1 MCVCVFVHTNT
12 NKYIHTY
19 VCICINS
26 IYTYIHTYREG
37 EGVRENCFIKGKYYI
52 YRERERERAREREK
66 VCVRERPA
74 SSKENSIM
82 TFAPSHRHTV
92 WTCTSHTVTYAH
104 RLNLDKRSPSPLRTT
119 SEPPQNKLQQK
130 NKRSNFHPAI
140 DQLNDEVGHVRE
152 TKKIK
157 KIQKK
162 NVACCSLALARMLG
176 ASSKLVT

>member
-1 MCVCVFVHTNT
+1 
-12 NKYIHTY
+12 
-19 VCICINS
+19 
-26 IYTYIHTYREG
+26 
-37 EGVRENCFIKGKYYI
+37 
-52 YRERERERAREREK
+52 
-66 VCVRERPA
+66 
-74 SSKENSIM
+74 M

-162 NVACCSLALARMLG
+162 MLPVAAWLQLGCQEQVRSWSRRARDRQLSPSGTLEPMY
-176 ASSKLVT
+176 VYTYIRMHVYYTQICNIHTHM